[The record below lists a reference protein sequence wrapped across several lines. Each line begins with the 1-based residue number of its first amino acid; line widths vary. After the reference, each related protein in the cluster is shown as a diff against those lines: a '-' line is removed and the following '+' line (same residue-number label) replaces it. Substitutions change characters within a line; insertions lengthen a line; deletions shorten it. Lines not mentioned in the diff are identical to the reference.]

1 DIIDQR
7 DNGKCRKCKKE
18 EHIANELDAYRD
30 MTEQEKSEFLK
41 KAKKE
46 FLESESG
53 KSWMELIGGFPK
65 FGIPMV
71 LKENYADYESVILN
85 VHHEYYI
92 KGKKPWEY
100 ELDALTTLCS
110 NCHKEVH
117 EKEIIRIYDN
127 DSKLNSVPFKN
138 CWKCNGTGRL
148 PEYHYYFG
156 GICFACDGKGT
167 NE

>member
-1 DIIDQR
+1 MVVKS
-7 DNGKCRKCKKE
+7 DNAKCTECGKE
-18 EHIANELDAYRD
+18 EHIANELDAYRY
-30 MTEQEKSEFLK
+30 MTEQEQSEFLK
-41 KAKKE
+41 KAKKK

-71 LKENYADYESVILN
+71 LKENYADYDSVILN
-85 VHHEYYI
+85 VHHKYYI
-92 KGKKPWEY
+92 RGKKPWEY

-117 EKEIIRIYDN
+117 EKEIIPIYDN
-127 DSKLNSVPFKN
+127 DTMLNSVLFEN
-138 CWKCNGTGRL
+138 CWKCNGTGHL

-156 GICFACDGKGT
+156 GICFACDGKGN